1 MTMNI
6 LSKLLVASTLALSFA
21 APALA
26 YEAPETQTLLERSP
40 HAQQGSKAVRAS
52 DVVRVQPAAR

>member
-6 LSKLLVASTLALSFA
+6 LSKVLVASALALSFA
-21 APALA
+21 APTLA

-40 HAQQGSKAVRAS
+40 HAKQAGKAVHVNGVTRI
-52 DVVRVQPAAR
+52 QPAAR